1 MVRSGIQGTG
11 PARSGIGAPLAS
23 LRVLDLSRVLSG
35 PFAGRMLSDLGADVV
50 KVEPPEGDITR
61 RWGAVRNGL
70 SGYFTQQNAGKRT
83 LCVDLD
89 VPGSSELLLRLAERA
104 DVLIENFRPGV
115 LDKRGLDYESL
126 RARNPGLIL
135 LSISGFGRNSPEAQR
150 PAYAPVLHAE
160 AGIVARQ
167 AEFDA
172 APHTDPVLSIAD
184 TNAGLHGL
192 VGILAALHMR
202 ERTGKGQHIDIA
214 MLDAMLAT
222 DDYAHFSLDEVPTLR
237 GGGEIWDAPG
247 GPIMITGDFRDIWRI
262 LVRKF
267 GIVDPTPAGAALSE
281 KIRLRRETAAGFFRE
296 FADRASLVAALDG
309 VNLAWGDVRS
319 TATAFASPTARARG
333 TVAAVDDRGGGTR
346 PVVESPYRF
355 SDAESGVARGA
366 GHRGEHNREVLA
378 EWLGASPDEITKL
391 EEAGVLLAED
401 ASAHE

>member
-1 MVRSGIQGTG
+1 ME
-11 PARSGIGAPLAS
+11 APLTS

-61 RWGAVRNGL
+61 RWGAVRHGL
-70 SGYFTQQNAGKRT
+70 SGFFTQQNAGKRT
-83 LCVDLD
+83 LCVDLG
-89 VPGSSELLLRLAERA
+89 VPGSSELLHRLAERA

-115 LDKRGLDYESL
+115 LDRHGLDWESL

-135 LSISGFGRNSPEAQR
+135 LSISGFGRTSPEAQR

-160 AGIVARQ
+160 AGFVARQ
-167 AEFDA
+167 AHFDS

-222 DDYAHFSLDEVPTLR
+222 DDYAHFALDEVPTLR

-247 GPIMITGDFRDIWRI
+247 GPIMISGDFRYIWRL
-262 LVRKF
+262 LVGKL
-267 GIVDPTPAGAALSE
+267 GVADPTPPGATLAE
-281 KIRLRRETAAGFFRE
+281 KIRLRRETAAEFFRK
-296 FADRASLVAALDG
+296 FSDRASLVAALDA
-309 VNLAWGDVRS
+309 VNLAWGDVRP
-319 TATAFASPTARARG
+319 TEDAFASPTAKARG

-355 SDAESGVARGA
+355 SEARSGVAGGA
-366 GHRGEHNREVLA
+366 GYRGEHNREVLA
-378 EWLGASPDEITKL
+378 EWLGASPDETTKL
-391 EEAGVLLAED
+391 EKAGVLLAEKT
-401 ASAHE
+401 A